1 MDFIKSEIKNIVI
14 FVAILSGL
22 YFGYNYFFA
31 ENTSADPTTPISV
44 SGSGGSVGGEVL
56 PLLLELKKIK
66 LDQSVFNDPI
76 FKKLNNFST
85 ELVLSEGD
93 KGRDNPF
100 APFEGVVA
108 PSSPQIN
115 IGVGTL
121 TN

>member
-14 FVAILSGL
+14 FVAILVGL
-22 YFGYNYFFA
+22 YFVYNYFFA
-31 ENTSADPTTPISV
+31 ENSSSDPTTFISV
-44 SGSGGSVGGEVL
+44 SSAGGSVGGEVL
-56 PLLLELKKIK
+56 PLLLELKRIK
-66 LDQSVFNDPI
+66 LSQDIFTDSV

-85 ELVLSEGD
+85 DLVLTEGD
-93 KGRDNPF
+93 KGRENPF
-100 APFEGVVA
+100 APFEGSVA